1 MKKIII
7 LFLIFIFFGIL
18 FKEVYAGKQAKDFPY
33 WGPIMSCNT
42 QKMSETFGVIDK
54 NEGWVGGYC
63 DPCSSFCDLL
73 ATGQNALFFAIT
85 LALFGAAPLLFLI
98 SGVFYVI
105 SRGNPQKIQ
114 KAKDMFFNVVK
125 GIVIILLS
133 FIIVNTFFVIL
144 APKVPG
150 IDFVKWN
157 QISCNPESVPGSNV
171 EWFKRCRQSNQK

>member
-7 LFLIFIFFGIL
+7 VFLIFIFFGIL
-18 FKEVYAGKQAKDFPY
+18 FKEVYAGQQAKEFPY

-42 QKMSETFGVIDK
+42 EKLSETVD
-54 NEGWVGGYC
+54 ETSGWLGAYA

-73 ATGQNALFFAIT
+73 ATGQNALFFGIT
-85 LALFGAAPLLFLI
+85 LALFGAAPLLFVI
-98 SGVFYVI
+98 IGIYYVI
-105 SRGNPQKIQ
+105 SRGNVEKTK

-133 FIIVNTFFVIL
+133 FIIVNTFFVII

-150 IDFVKWN
+150 IDFAKWN

-171 EWFKRCRQSNQK
+171 PWNKRSQ

>member
-18 FKEVYAGKQAKDFPY
+18 FKEVYAQQAKGFPY

-42 QKMSETFGVIDK
+42 EKLI
-54 NEGWVGGYC
+54 EGGGKWNGAYA

-73 ATGQNALFFAIT
+73 ATGQNALFFGIT
-85 LALFGAAPLLFLI
+85 LALFGAAPLLFVI
-98 SGVFYVI
+98 IGIYYVI
-105 SRGNPQKIQ
+105 SRGNVEKTK

-150 IDFVKWN
+150 IDFAKWN

-171 EWFKRCRQSNQK
+171 LWNKRSQ

>member
-42 QKMSETFGVIDK
+42 EKLI
-54 NEGWVGGYC
+54 EGGGKWNGAYC

-171 EWFKRCRQSNQK
+171 EWLKRCKQSNQK

>member
-18 FKEVYAGKQAKDFPY
+18 FKEVYAGGQAKTIPY

-42 QKMSETFGVIDK
+42 EKLSETVGNIDK
-54 NEGWVGGYC
+54 TSGWLGAYA

-73 ATGQNALFFAIT
+73 ATGQNALFFGIT
-85 LALFGAAPLLFLI
+85 LALFGAAPLLFVI
-98 SGVFYVI
+98 IGVYYII
-105 SRGNPQKIQ
+105 SRGNVEKTK

-144 APKVPG
+144 APKVTG
-150 IDFVKWN
+150 VDFAKWN

-171 EWFKRCRQSNQK
+171 PWNKKSQ

>member
-18 FKEVYAGKQAKDFPY
+18 FKEVYAGQQAKEFPY

-42 QKMSETFGVIDK
+42 EKMSETVGNIDK
-54 NEGWVGGYC
+54 TSGWLGAYS

-171 EWFKRCRQSNQK
+171 PWIKRSQ

>member
-18 FKEVYAGKQAKDFPY
+18 FKEVYAGQQAKTIPY

-42 QKMSETFGVIDK
+42 QKMSQTFGSVFK
-54 NEGWVGGYC
+54 TEGWGGGYC

-157 QISCNPESVPGSNV
+157 QINCNPESVPGSNV
-171 EWFKRCRQSNQK
+171 PWIKRSQ

>member
-18 FKEVYAGKQAKDFPY
+18 FKEVYAGGQAKTIPY

-42 QKMSETFGVIDK
+42 EKLSETVDK
-54 NEGWVGGYC
+54 TSGWLGAYT

-73 ATGQNALFFAIT
+73 ATGQNALFFGIT
-85 LALFGAAPLLFLI
+85 LALFGAAPLLFVI
-98 SGVFYVI
+98 IGIYYVI
-105 SRGNPQKIQ
+105 SRGNVEKTK

-150 IDFVKWN
+150 IDFAKWN

-171 EWFKRCRQSNQK
+171 PWNKRSQ

>member
-18 FKEVYAGKQAKDFPY
+18 FKEVYAEQAKNFPY

-42 QKMSETFGVIDK
+42 KKLSETVGIINKKTGLFGA
-54 NEGWVGGYC
+54 YA

-98 SGVFYVI
+98 VGVNYII
-105 SRGNPQKIQ
+105 SRGNSQKIQ

-150 IDFVKWN
+150 TDISRWN
-157 QISCNPESVPGSNV
+157 QIQCNPESIPGSNV
-171 EWFKRCRQSNQK
+171 PWIKRSK